1 MAYHPI
7 ISDKSWNPKIELD
20 ILEKWEKEKVYK
32 FNRRARRRFS
42 IDTPPPYPSGRPWH
56 IGAAAQYSQIDMIA
70 RTARMRGYS
79 TLFPIGIDR
88 NGLPVEIFTEKR
100 YGVSIRDVSREKFLE
115 LCSTSLDELEAEMLA
130 IMKRLGLSCDF
141 ENKYRTDSPDYRALT
156 QYSFIKLWEKGLVY
170 QASRPNNYCHVCGT
184 TLADAEVEYESRPS
198 ELVYVRFGLEEGNGI
213 VIATTRPELLGA
225 CKAIIVNPSDERY
238 VSLHGKKAIV
248 PIYNTRVPIIQH
260 PSANPEFGTGAVMVC
275 SYGDY
280 NDVRLF
286 RELGLEESI
295 LIGEDG
301 RMNEKA
307 GILKGMT
314 VDEARR
320 EIKKI
325 LEDAGQL
332 VKVDEIM
339 HNTPICERS
348 KTPIEILSMP
358 EYYLKQLEFVPV
370 ISELSSK
377 IEFHPR
383 HMRELL
389 LGWISSITIDWP
401 ISRRR
406 YYATEIPVWY
416 CRNCGKPYLPPP
428 GKYYRPWKEPPPVR
442 KCGGC
447 GGTEF
452 IGDDRTFDTWMDSS
466 ISALYIISNRNNG
479 RIDWSLYPVSIR
491 PQGKD
496 IVRTWLY
503 YSLLRC
509 YQLTSK
515 MPFKSI
521 WIGGLGLDEHGEKM
535 SKSKGNVIDPI
546 PILEK
551 YGADCF
557 RYWTTQEANLG
568 EDFRI
573 SESRIAGAGKFLT
586 KLWNI
591 SRYIS
596 AFPQPRRARLT
607 PTDKWILS
615 ELSVTMEKCFK
626 GYDELNFFIPSTTIR
641 DFVWNTFASHYLEM
655 SKPRA
660 YAEGFTD
667 AEQKAAW
674 YTLHTIL
681 KNVLLLLA
689 PITPFITDNI
699 WRQLYGR
706 KSIHLAPFPKPIWSK
721 KYTKYTQNIID
732 FNSTIWSM
740 KKNIGLSL
748 KDEINAK
755 IPSNLKLFE
764 KDLRAMHRLVD
775 K

>member
-1 MAYHPI
+1 MAFTPK
-7 ISDKSWNPKIELD
+7 ISEKTWNPNIELE
-20 ILEKWEKEKVYK
+20 ILEKWEKEEIYR
-32 FNRRARRRFS
+32 FNRRARKRFS

-70 RTARMRGYS
+70 RTARMKGYS

-100 YGVSIRDVSREKFLE
+100 YGVSIKDVSREKFLE
-115 LCSTSLDELEAEMLA
+115 LCSTSLDELETEMIA

-141 ENKYRTDSPDYRALT
+141 KNKYRTDSPDYRAMT
-156 QYSFIKLWEKGLVY
+156 QSTFIKLWKKGLVY
-170 QASRPNNYCHVCGT
+170 QASRPNNYCYICGT
-184 TLADAEVEYESRPS
+184 TLADAEVEYELRPS
-198 ELVYVRFGLEEGNGI
+198 ELVYIRFGLEDGGGI

-225 CKAIIVNPSDERY
+225 CRAVIVNPSDERY
-238 VSLHGKKAIV
+238 TALHGRRAIV
-248 PIYNTRVPIIQH
+248 PIYNTRVPIIPH
-260 PSANPEFGTGAVMVC
+260 PSARPDFGTGAVMVC

-307 GILKGMT
+307 GALKGLT
-314 VDEARR
+314 IHEARR

-325 LEDAGQL
+325 LENAGL
-332 VKVDEIM
+332 IVKVDEIM

-358 EYYLKQLEFVPV
+358 EYYLKQLEFAPV
-370 ISELSSK
+370 LSKLSSK
-377 IEFHPR
+377 IRFHPK
-383 HMRELL
+383 HMRQLL
-389 LGWISSITIDWP
+389 LDWISSITIDWP
-401 ISRRR
+401 LSRRR

-416 CRNCGKPYLPPP
+416 CRRCGQPYIPNP
-428 GKYYRPWKEPPPVR
+428 GKYYRPWREPPPIK
-442 KCGGC
+442 KCSGC
-447 GGTEF
+447 GGEDF
-452 IGDDRTFDTWMDSS
+452 IGDERTFDTWMDSS
-466 ISALYIISNRNNG
+466 ISALYIISNRVDG
-479 RIDWSLYPVSIR
+479 RIDWSLYPISIR

-509 YQLTSK
+509 YQLTGK
-515 MPFKSI
+515 MPFRSV

-535 SKSKGNVIDPI
+535 SKSKGNVIDPL

-557 RYWTTQEANLG
+557 RFWTTQESNLG

-573 SESRIAGAGKFLT
+573 SESRIAGSGKFLT

-591 SRYIS
+591 ARYIS
-596 AFPQPRRARLT
+596 AFPYPRRATLT

-615 ELSVTMEKCFK
+615 ELSITVEKCIQGF
-626 GYDELNFFIPSTTIR
+626 DELNFFIPSTTVR
-641 DFVWNTFASHYLEM
+641 DFVWNIFASHYLEM

-660 YAEGFTD
+660 YAEGFS
-667 AEQKAAW
+667 ASEQRAAW
-674 YTLHTIL
+674 YTLHTVL
-681 KNVLLLLA
+681 KTVLLLLA
-689 PITPFITDNI
+689 PITPFITDRI
-699 WRQLYGR
+699 WLQLYGR
-706 KSIHLAPFPKPIWSK
+706 KSIHLSHFPKPVWSRRYAR
-721 KYTKYTQNIID
+721 YTKDITD
-732 FNSTIWSM
+732 FNSKIWNM
-740 KKNIGLSL
+740 KKSSGLSL
-748 KDEINAK
+748 RDEISAA
-755 IPSNLKLFE
+755 IPPSLKPFE
-764 KDLRAMHRLVD
+764 KDLKAMHRLVD